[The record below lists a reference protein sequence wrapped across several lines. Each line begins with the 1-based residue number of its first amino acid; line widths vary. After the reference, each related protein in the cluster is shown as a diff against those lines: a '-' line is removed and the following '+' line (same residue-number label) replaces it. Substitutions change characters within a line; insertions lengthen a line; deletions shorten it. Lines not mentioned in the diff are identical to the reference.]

1 MASIALADIPE
12 GTAKVVDVEG
22 RRILVCRHAGGVRAM
37 DELCPHQTLSLDGAR
52 VRRGSLF
59 CPHHG
64 ARFSL
69 DDGASLSSLTTQ
81 PLKFYPVEL
90 SGDTVEITL

>member
-1 MASIALADIPE
+1 MAKIMLAQVPE
-12 GTAKVVDVEG
+12 SGSAILEVEG
-22 RRILVCRHAGGVRAM
+22 RRLLVCRDGGTVRVM
-37 DELCPHQTLSLDGAR
+37 DEACPHQDLSLEGAR

-69 DDGASLSSLTTQ
+69 EDGRSLSPLTVC
-81 PLKFYPVEL
+81 PLKFYPAEV
-90 SGDTVEITL
+90 SGDAVEITF

>member
-1 MASIALADIPE
+1 MATIPLSQIPESGASIIE
-12 GTAKVVDVEG
+12 VEG
-22 RRILVCRHAGGVRAM
+22 KRVLVCRNGNAVLAM
-37 DELCPHQTLSLDGAR
+37 DETCPHQDLSLEGAR

-69 DDGASLSSLTTQ
+69 EDGRSLSPMTDC
-81 PLKFYPVEL
+81 PLKFYPVAV
-90 SGDTVEITL
+90 SGEEVEITL

>member
-1 MASIALADIPE
+1 MTRIALAQVPDAGARVIE
-12 GTAKVVDVEG
+12 VDG
-22 RRILVCRHAGGVRAM
+22 RRVLVCRNGDAILAM
-37 DELCPHQTLSLDGAR
+37 DEICPHQALSLDGAR

-69 DDGASLSSLTTQ
+69 EDGRSLSPLTDC
-81 PLKFYPVEL
+81 PLRFYPVTVTGEV
-90 SGDTVEITL
+90 VEIGG